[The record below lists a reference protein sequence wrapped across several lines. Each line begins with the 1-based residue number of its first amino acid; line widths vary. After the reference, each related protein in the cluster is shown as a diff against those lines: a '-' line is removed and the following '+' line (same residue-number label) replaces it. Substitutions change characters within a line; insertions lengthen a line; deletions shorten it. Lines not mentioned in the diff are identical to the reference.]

1 MFSDMSI
8 RNHIFR
14 LPAFRFALCF
24 LLYPVLSPIPSCAAA
39 DWSDDTPYFV
49 IMTEM
54 PKVGNPLLNTN
65 IDLAK
70 LASVDGFRLSTFKH
84 IEPDFLLEQRRL
96 TFAEISKD
104 FLLLAEYWGETAS

>member
-24 LLYPVLSPIPSCAAA
+24 LLYPVLSPISSCAAA

-49 IMTEM
+49 IITEM
-54 PKVGNPLLNTN
+54 PKVRDPLLNTN

-70 LASVDGFRLSTFKH
+70 LASVDGFRLDTFKH
-84 IEPDFLLEQRRL
+84 IEPDFLLEHRCR